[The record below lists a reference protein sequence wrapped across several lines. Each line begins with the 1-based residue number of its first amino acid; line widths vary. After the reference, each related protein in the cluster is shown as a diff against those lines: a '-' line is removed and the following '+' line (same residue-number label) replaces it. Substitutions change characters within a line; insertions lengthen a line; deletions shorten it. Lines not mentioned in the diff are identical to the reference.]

1 MGILGRINTVIKSN
15 VNEVLDKMTNPAKEI
30 DLLVY
35 DMEKNLKQAKQEV
48 ITSTAT
54 AKRTGMRCR
63 ELEGEVE
70 TWEKRAGQAVRAG
83 DDNLAREALQ
93 EKISIA
99 KELEA
104 SDKIYQEQLSYVAQ
118 LKTSLKA
125 LEARVKEVKLRKE
138 SLKARATAAKEGYS
152 GLKQPKAFED
162 FNRMEDK
169 IEAMAS
175 EADLTDSLDAKDA
188 ATNAKFAQLEAEQP
202 DQKVEDALAELK
214 RKMDE

>member
-54 AKRTGMRCR
+54 AKRTGMRCK
-63 ELEGEVE
+63 ELEDEVE
-70 TWEKRAGQAVRAG
+70 TWGKRAGQAVRAG

-104 SDKIYQEQLSYVAQ
+104 SDTISQEQLSYVAQ
-118 LKTSLKA
+118 LKSSLKA